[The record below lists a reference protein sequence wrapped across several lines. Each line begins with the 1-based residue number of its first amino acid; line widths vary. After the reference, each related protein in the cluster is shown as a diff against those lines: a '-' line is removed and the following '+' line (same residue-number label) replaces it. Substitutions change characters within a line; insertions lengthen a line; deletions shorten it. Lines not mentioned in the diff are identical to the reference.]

1 MPLHISIENL
11 YDLSWK
17 PNDTCNYI
25 VTEFDNYITLTYHD
39 ETLLRL
45 FYWNPSEPLLFLVSR
60 MMSSCWAVLVS
71 VFFELLVLSFV
82 DLIDKR

>member
-45 FYWNPSEPLLFLVSR
+45 FIEIPRSL
-60 MMSSCWAVLVS
+60 C
-71 VFFELLVLSFV
+71 FFWSQE
-82 DLIDKR
+82 